1 MKKDNQNPPFIAYL
15 LGSVLIGSIYL
26 IMAILESIINFLTN
40 T

>member
-1 MKKDNQNPPFIAYL
+1 MKKNNQNPPFIAYL

-26 IMAILESIINFLTN
+26 IMGILEAIINFLTN